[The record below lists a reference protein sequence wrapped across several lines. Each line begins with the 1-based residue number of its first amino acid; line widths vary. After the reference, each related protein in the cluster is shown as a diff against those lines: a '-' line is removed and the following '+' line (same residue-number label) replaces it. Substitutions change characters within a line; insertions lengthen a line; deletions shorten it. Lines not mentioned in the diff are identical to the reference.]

1 MVKKMENMALI
12 PLPISLIKLL
22 VKAQHQGG
30 IPYSFRNYLEA
41 TMCLILCQALEWF
54 CEYET
59 IAVFKNV
66 PSIGHKENIRHE
78 PKLAQ
83 NLQRRGSS
91 GRAKGIEME
100 PWVAQAG
107 NYCSWCRTG
116 TRLGWV
122 LLFISVILVI
132 LSLGIWGIFF
142 FFEEIFNLHMM
153 NQKEC
158 QTQRPENFMSNHQQ
172 NHDNCPLPQC
182 LFWQS
187 DQNTQGLNYLISKVV
202 TMIDSSLKVEVWTS
216 RFC

>member
-1 MVKKMENMALI
+1 MVKKMENMALV

-78 PKLAQ
+78 PTLAQ

-142 FFEEIFNLHMM
+142 FFLRKFLTCIWWI
-153 NQKEC
+153 KKSARPRD
-158 QTQRPENFMSNHQQ
+158 QRT
-172 NHDNCPLPQC
+172 LC
-182 LFWQS
+182 LITNKTMTTAPYPNVYFGKVIR
-187 DQNTQGLNYLISKVV
+187 TLRALI
-202 TMIDSSLKVEVWTS
+202 IW
-216 RFC
+216 